1 MTDLF
6 TARRDDQFQPM
17 SLANGNVDWA
27 GCSEIAR
34 SYGQTFYFAS
44 RFLPPERRRAIHATY
59 AFCRIADD
67 LADRSDDSVAADRA
81 LQDWERELD
90 TPVHPVAVAFA
101 ATRDRFGVP
110 EAPARELLAGVRM
123 DLAPRRYATWDD
135 LSLYCYRV
143 AGTVGL
149 MVAPILGCQDEDALP
164 HAVALG
170 TAMQLTNI
178 LRDIAEDAAQGR
190 LYLPLDDLAT
200 FGCDPEAIL
209 AGRPS
214 GRFADLLAFEIARAR
229 DLYHQAQQG
238 IPALSPSGRLTT
250 IAGSV
255 LYSSILGKIEDMEYD
270 VFAAR
275 ARVPTRQ
282 KLQTVPS
289 IVTAFVRMSAPAAQ
303 VSR

>member
-1 MTDLF
+1 
-6 TARRDDQFQPM
+6 
-17 SLANGNVDWA
+17 
-27 GCSEIAR
+27 
-34 SYGQTFYFAS
+34 
-44 RFLPPERRRAIHATY
+44 
-59 AFCRIADD
+59 
-67 LADRSDDSVAADRA
+67 
-81 LQDWERELD
+81 
-90 TPVHPVAVAFA
+90 
-101 ATRDRFGVP
+101 
-110 EAPARELLAGVRM
+110 M

-149 MVAPILGCQDEDALP
+149 MVAPILGCQDDEALP

-190 LYLPLDDLAT
+190 LYLPLDDLAS

-214 GRFADLLAFEIARAR
+214 GRFADLLAFEIDRAR
-229 DLYHQAQQG
+229 QLYHQAQRG

-255 LYSSILGKIEDMEYD
+255 LYASILGKIEDMDYD

-289 IVTAFVRMSAPAAQ
+289 IVTAFVRMSAPFALAA
-303 VSR
+303 R